1 MLHIVTAAGH
11 PKSDLCASV
20 SCTDSNKVKYV
31 SKQSNNMKNKGIK
44 RTSTRLL
51 FEVNYPEHGQVGFV
65 VRLNRRGKRIYR
77 IFNYSRFASKAACRK
92 AAAKYA
98 KELASEFPRLSRQEL
113 ATIRGKKNS
122 GVRRVVN
129 QSGGR
134 DYAFWEASWSPKAN
148 QVRRVK
154 FSVKKYGNDKAK

>member
-1 MLHIVTAAGH
+1 
-11 PKSDLCASV
+11 
-20 SCTDSNKVKYV
+20 
-31 SKQSNNMKNKGIK
+31 MKNKGIK
-44 RTSTRLL
+44 RTNTPLL

-77 IFNYSRFASKAACRK
+77 IFNYSRFPSKPATRK

-98 KELASEFPRLSRQEL
+98 QELAREFPRLSRQEL

-134 DYAFWEASWSPKAN
+134 DYAFWEASWSHKAN

-154 FSVKKYGNDKAK
+154 FSVKKYGNDKAKKMALAARNQGVKTMK